1 MRYIFCFLIS
11 LISTTIFAAM
21 PINKEVRCEINEMSF
36 FVNGNQTSKNNPTNQ
51 QPTFYRFDGKQLIA
65 YYKGANAPTVASN
78 GARFIS
84 RETVKSS
91 GDRSFDVTKF
101 EKSGA
106 MINKLDFF
114 KEVSGK
120 TTQLNLIDTY
130 SNNNFASFGRN
141 RSICFID

>member
-1 MRYIFCFLIS
+1 MQFIFCLFIS
-11 LISTTIFAAM
+11 FISTTIFAAM

-51 QPTFYRFDGKQLIA
+51 KPTFHRFDGKQLIS
-65 YYKGANAPTVASN
+65 YYKGASAPTVASN
-78 GARFIS
+78 GASFIS
-84 RETVKSS
+84 RETVKSG

-101 EKSGA
+101 EKNGA

-114 KEVSGK
+114 KEVSGN
-120 TTQLNLIDTY
+120 TTQLNLIETY

-141 RSICFID
+141 RSICFIN

>member
-1 MRYIFCFLIS
+1 MRL
-11 LISTTIFAAM
+11 LLAISTLFISSLALGGM
-21 PINKEVRCEINEMSF
+21 PLNKEVRCEINEMSF

-51 QPTFYRFDGKQLIA
+51 QATFHRFDGKQLSS
-65 YYKGANAPTVASN
+65 YYKGASAPTVASN

-84 RETVKSS
+84 RETVKSG

-114 KEVSGK
+114 KEVSGN
-120 TTQLNLIDTY
+120 TTQLNLIETY

-141 RSICFID
+141 RSICFIN